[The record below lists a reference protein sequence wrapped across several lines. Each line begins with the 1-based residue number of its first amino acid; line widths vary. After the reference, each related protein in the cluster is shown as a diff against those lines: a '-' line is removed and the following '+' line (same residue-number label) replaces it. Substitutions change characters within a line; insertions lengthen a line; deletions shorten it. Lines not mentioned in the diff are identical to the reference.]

1 MPNQKPLLSK
11 VIAFVNQKGGVGKS
25 TLATNTAAILS
36 EKYRVVLLDTD
47 EQGSSEL
54 WCNARDEDYAEKH
67 KIRSFSKHYKKTV
80 NASAVT
86 IDLENIAENCDIVVV
101 DTPGRNEFVS
111 LGVISAANLVII
123 PLTPGNYS
131 LWSSDATM
139 QLIQKVAAIRSGD
152 FAARFLLNRKD
163 KRKVSDEMENALK
176 EYEIPL
182 MKTTIGNRNIYENSS
197 SGLSVLEIGA
207 RSVSDREGQREM
219 RALVSEIEGVVGIN
233 QRSEKSSGLKNDRK
247 KAVAN

>member
-1 MPNQKPLLSK
+1 MSKQKPFLSK
-11 VIAFVNQKGGVGKS
+11 IVAFVNQMGGVGKS

-36 EKYRVVLLDTD
+36 ENYRVVLLDTD

-54 WCNARDEDYAEKH
+54 WCNARDEDYAQNYKV
-67 KIRSFSKHYKKTV
+67 RGFSKHYKKTV

-86 IDLENIAENCDIVVV
+86 IDLEDIAAGCDILIV

-152 FAARFLLNRKD
+152 FAARFLLNRRD
-163 KRKVSDEMENALK
+163 KRRVSDEMEQALSGFDF
-176 EYEIPL
+176 PL
-182 MKTTIGNRNIYENSS
+182 MKTTVGNRNIYENSS
-197 SGLSVLEIGA
+197 GGLSVLEIAA
-207 RSVSDREGQREM
+207 RTASDREGHREM
-219 RALVSEIEGVVGIN
+219 QALVGEI
-233 QRSEKSSGLKNDRK
+233 KSLLNIERRTNKNVLQPENGGK
-247 KAVAN
+247 

>member
-1 MPNQKPLLSK
+1 MPNQKPFQSK
-11 VIAFVNQKGGVGKS
+11 VLAFVNQKGGVGKS

-36 EKYRVVLLDTD
+36 ENYRVVLLDTD

-54 WCNARDEDYAEKH
+54 WCNARDEDFAANYKV
-67 KIRSFSKHYKKTV
+67 RSFSKHYKKTV

-86 IDLENIAENCDIVVV
+86 IDLEDIAMGCDILVV

-139 QLIQKVAAIRSGD
+139 RLIQRVAAIRSED
-152 FAARFLLNRKD
+152 FAARFLLNRRD
-163 KRKVSDEMENALK
+163 KRKVSEDMEQALK

-182 MKTTIGNRNIYENSS
+182 LKTTIGNRNIYENSS
-197 SGLSVLEIGA
+197 GGLSVLEIAA
-207 RSVSDREGQREM
+207 RSASDREGQREM
-219 RALVSEIEGVVGIN
+219 RELVEEIKQLLGVNGQGGKTSRTGRN
-233 QRSEKSSGLKNDRK
+233 LGKTTD
-247 KAVAN
+247 

>member
-1 MPNQKPLLSK
+1 MSNQKSFLSK
-11 VIAFVNQKGGVGKS
+11 VVAFVNQKGGVGKS
-25 TLATNTAAILS
+25 TLATNAAAILS
-36 EKYRVVLLDTD
+36 ESYRVVLLDTD

-54 WCNARDEDYAEKH
+54 WCNARDEDYAENH
-67 KIRSFSKHYKKTV
+67 KVRSFSKHYKKTV

-86 IDLENIAENCDIVVV
+86 IDLEDIASGCDIVVV

-131 LWSSDATM
+131 LWSSEATM

-152 FAARFLLNRKD
+152 FAARFLLNRRD
-163 KRKVSDEMENALK
+163 KRRVSEEMELALR
-176 EYEIPL
+176 EYDIPL

-207 RSVSDREGQREM
+207 RSASDREGQREM
-219 RALVSEIEGVVGIN
+219 RELVREIERLLSISR
-233 QRSEKSSGLKNDRK
+233 QSGKTSAKNDK
-247 KAVAN
+247 KKTATI

>member
-1 MPNQKPLLSK
+1 
-11 VIAFVNQKGGVGKS
+11 
-25 TLATNTAAILS
+25 S
-36 EKYRVVLLDTD
+36 ESYRVVLLDTD

-54 WCNARDEDYAEKH
+54 WCNARDEDYAENH
-67 KIRSFSKHYKKTV
+67 KVRSFSKHYKKTV

-86 IDLENIAENCDIVVV
+86 IDLEDIASGCDIVVV

-152 FAARFLLNRKD
+152 FAARFLLNRRD
-163 KRKVSDEMENALK
+163 KRRVSEEMELALR
-176 EYEIPL
+176 EYDIPL

-207 RSVSDREGQREM
+207 RSASDREGQREM
-219 RALVSEIEGVVGIN
+219 RELVREIERLLSISR
-233 QRSEKSSGLKNDRK
+233 QSGKTSAKNDK
-247 KAVAN
+247 KKTATI

>member
-1 MPNQKPLLSK
+1 MPNQKPYLSK

-25 TLATNTAAILS
+25 TLATNAAAIMS
-36 EKYRVVLLDTD
+36 ENYRVVLLDTD

-54 WCNARDEDYAEKH
+54 WCNARDEDYSENYKV
-67 KIRSFSKHYKKTV
+67 RGFSKHYKKTV

-86 IDLENIAENCDIVVV
+86 IDLEDIASTCDIVVV

-131 LWSSDATM
+131 LWSSDATI
-139 QLIQKVAAIRSGD
+139 QLIQKVAAIKTSD
-152 FAARFLLNRKD
+152 FAARFLLNRRD
-163 KRKVSDEMENALK
+163 RRKVSGEMEEVLK
-176 EYEIPL
+176 EYDIPL

-197 SGLSVLEIGA
+197 GGLSVLEIGA
-207 RSVSDREGQREM
+207 RSASDREGQREM
-219 RALVSEIEGVVGIN
+219 RELVGEIEGLLGIS
-233 QRSEKSSGLKNDRK
+233 QKAKKNDK
-247 KAVAN
+247 KKTAPI

>member
-1 MPNQKPLLSK
+1 MSNQKSFLSK
-11 VIAFVNQKGGVGKS
+11 VVAFVNQKGGVGKS
-25 TLATNTAAILS
+25 TLATNAAAILS
-36 EKYRVVLLDTD
+36 ESYRVVLLDTD

-54 WCNARDEDYAEKH
+54 WCNARDEDYAENH
-67 KIRSFSKHYKKTV
+67 KVRSFSKHYKKTV

-86 IDLENIAENCDIVVV
+86 IDLEDIASGCDIVVV

-139 QLIQKVAAIRSGD
+139 QLIQKVGAIRSGD
-152 FAARFLLNRKD
+152 FAARFLLNRRD
-163 KRKVSDEMENALK
+163 KRRVSEEMELALR
-176 EYEIPL
+176 EYDIPL

-207 RSVSDREGQREM
+207 RSASDREGQREM
-219 RALVSEIEGVVGIN
+219 RELVREIERLLSISR
-233 QRSEKSSGLKNDRK
+233 QSGKTSAKNDK
-247 KAVAN
+247 KKTATI

>member
-1 MPNQKPLLSK
+1 MPSQKSFLSK
-11 VIAFVNQKGGVGKS
+11 IIAFVNQKGGVGKS

-36 EKYRVVLLDTD
+36 EKYRVLLLDTD

-54 WCNARDEDYAEKH
+54 WCNARDEDFADKF
-67 KIRSFSKHYKKTV
+67 KVRGFSKHYKKTA

-86 IDLENIAENCDIVVV
+86 IDLEDIAAGCDIVIV

-131 LWSSDATM
+131 LWSSDMTM

-152 FAARFLLNRKD
+152 FAARFLLNRRD
-163 KRKVSDEMENALK
+163 NRKVSDEMEQALK
-176 EYEIPL
+176 EYDVPL

-207 RSVSDREGQREM
+207 RSASDREGQREM
-219 RALVSEIEGVVGIN
+219 REFVGEIESILGISRK
-233 QRSEKSSGLKNDRK
+233 QGKSSAAKDDKKNTA
-247 KAVAN
+247 AV

>member
-1 MPNQKPLLSK
+1 
-11 VIAFVNQKGGVGKS
+11 
-25 TLATNTAAILS
+25 
-36 EKYRVVLLDTD
+36 LLDTD

-54 WCNARDEDYAEKH
+54 WCNARDEDYAQNYKV
-67 KIRSFSKHYKKTV
+67 RGFSKHYKKTV

-86 IDLENIAENCDIVVV
+86 IDLEDIAAGCDILIV

-152 FAARFLLNRKD
+152 FAARFLLNRRD
-163 KRKVSDEMENALK
+163 KRRVSDEMEQALSGFDF
-176 EYEIPL
+176 PL
-182 MKTTIGNRNIYENSS
+182 MKTTVGNRNIYENSS
-197 SGLSVLEIGA
+197 GGLSVLEIAA
-207 RSVSDREGQREM
+207 RTASDREGHREM
-219 RALVSEIEGVVGIN
+219 QALVGEI
-233 QRSEKSSGLKNDRK
+233 KSLLNIERRTNKNVLQPENGGK
-247 KAVAN
+247 

>member
-1 MPNQKPLLSK
+1 MFNQKPFLSK
-11 VIAFVNQKGGVGKS
+11 IIAFVNQKGGVGKS
-25 TLATNTAAILS
+25 TLATNVAAILS
-36 EKYRVVLLDTD
+36 ESYRVVLLDTD

-54 WCNARDEDYAEKH
+54 WCNARDEDYSNNYKV
-67 KIRSFSKHYKKTV
+67 RGFSKYYKKTV

-86 IDLENIAENCDIVVV
+86 IDLEDIASGCDIVVV

-139 QLIQKVAAIRSGD
+139 QLIQKVATIRSDD
-152 FAARFLLNRKD
+152 FAARFLLNRRD
-163 KRKVSDEMENALK
+163 KRKVSEDMEKALQ
-176 EYEIPL
+176 EYDISL
-182 MKTTIGNRNIYENSS
+182 IKTTIGNRNIYENSS

-207 RSVSDREGQREM
+207 RTTSDREGQREM
-219 RALVSEIEGVVGIN
+219 RELVREIEEIL
-233 QRSEKSSGLKNDRK
+233 SISHKSSKPSASANDK
-247 KAVAN
+247 KKTANI

>member
-1 MPNQKPLLSK
+1 MSNQKSFLSK
-11 VIAFVNQKGGVGKS
+11 VVAFVNQKGGVGKS
-25 TLATNTAAILS
+25 TLATNAAAILS
-36 EKYRVVLLDTD
+36 ESYRVVLLDTD

-54 WCNARDEDYAEKH
+54 WCNARDEDYAENH
-67 KIRSFSKHYKKTV
+67 KVRSFSKHYKKTV

-86 IDLENIAENCDIVVV
+86 IDLEDIASGCDIVVV

-131 LWSSDATM
+131 LWSSDATI

-152 FAARFLLNRKD
+152 FAARFLLNRRD
-163 KRKVSDEMENALK
+163 KRRVSEEMELALR
-176 EYEIPL
+176 EYDIPL

-207 RSVSDREGQREM
+207 RSASDREGQREM
-219 RALVSEIEGVVGIN
+219 RELVREIERLLSISR
-233 QRSEKSSGLKNDRK
+233 QSGKTSAKNDK
-247 KAVAN
+247 KKTATI

>member
-1 MPNQKPLLSK
+1 MSNQKSFLSK
-11 VIAFVNQKGGVGKS
+11 VVAFVNQKGGVGKS
-25 TLATNTAAILS
+25 TLATNAAAILS
-36 EKYRVVLLDTD
+36 ESYRVVLLDTD

-54 WCNARDEDYAEKH
+54 WCNARDEDYAENH
-67 KIRSFSKHYKKTV
+67 KVRSFSKHYKKTV

-86 IDLENIAENCDIVVV
+86 IDLEDIASGCDIVVV

-152 FAARFLLNRKD
+152 FAARFLLNRRD
-163 KRKVSDEMENALK
+163 KRRVSEEMELALR
-176 EYEIPL
+176 EYDIPL

-207 RSVSDREGQREM
+207 RSESDREGQREM
-219 RALVSEIEGVVGIN
+219 RELVREIERLLSISR
-233 QRSEKSSGLKNDRK
+233 QSGKTSAKNDK
-247 KAVAN
+247 KKTATI

>member
-1 MPNQKPLLSK
+1 MPIQKPNLSK

-36 EKYRVVLLDTD
+36 EKYRVILLDTD

-54 WCNARDEDYAEKH
+54 WCNARDEDYAEKY
-67 KIRSFSKHYKKTV
+67 KVRSFSKHYKKTV

-86 IDLENIAENCDIVVV
+86 VDLEDIASNFDIVVV

-111 LGVISAANLVII
+111 LGVISAANLVVI

-139 QLIQKVAAIRSGD
+139 QLIQKVAAIRTGE
-152 FAARFLLNRKD
+152 FAARFLLNRRD
-163 KRKVSDEMENALK
+163 KRKVSGDMRDALK

-182 MKTTIGNRNIYENSS
+182 MTTTIGNRNIYENSS
-197 SGLSVLEIGA
+197 SGLSVLEIAG
-207 RSVSDREGQREM
+207 RTESDREGQREM
-219 RALVSEIEGVVGIN
+219 REFVSEIEGILAIG
-233 QRSEKSSGLKNDRK
+233 KGAKKLPAAGKGLKK
-247 KAVAN
+247 TAAK

>member
-54 WCNARDEDYAEKH
+54 WCNARDEDYAEKY
-67 KIRSFSKHYKKTV
+67 KVRSFSKHYKKTV

-86 IDLENIAENCDIVVV
+86 IDLEDIAERCDIVVV

-152 FAARFLLNRKD
+152 FAARFLLNRRD
-163 KRKVSDEMENALK
+163 KRKVSDEMEQALK

-207 RSVSDREGQREM
+207 RTASDREGQREM
-219 RALVSEIEGVVGIN
+219 REFVSEIEGLVGIN
-233 QRSEKSSGLKNDRK
+233 QRSKKPSVLKNDRK
-247 KAVAN
+247 KIATN

>member
-1 MPNQKPLLSK
+1 MSNQKSFLSK
-11 VIAFVNQKGGVGKS
+11 VVAFVNQKGGVGKS
-25 TLATNTAAILS
+25 TLATNAAAILS
-36 EKYRVVLLDTD
+36 ESYRVVLLDTD

-54 WCNARDEDYAEKH
+54 WCNARDEDYAENH
-67 KIRSFSKHYKKTV
+67 KVRRFSKHYKKTV

-86 IDLENIAENCDIVVV
+86 IDLEDIASGCDIVVV

-152 FAARFLLNRKD
+152 FAARFLLNRRD
-163 KRKVSDEMENALK
+163 KRRVSEEMELALR
-176 EYEIPL
+176 EYDIPL

-207 RSVSDREGQREM
+207 RSASDREGQREM
-219 RALVSEIEGVVGIN
+219 RELVREIERLLSISR
-233 QRSEKSSGLKNDRK
+233 QSGKTSAKNDK
-247 KAVAN
+247 KRTATI

>member
-1 MPNQKPLLSK
+1 MTRTHK
-11 VIAFVNQKGGVGKS
+11 V
-25 TLATNTAAILS
+25 
-36 EKYRVVLLDTD
+36 
-47 EQGSSEL
+47 
-54 WCNARDEDYAEKH
+54 
-67 KIRSFSKHYKKTV
+67 RSFSKHYKKTV

-86 IDLENIAENCDIVVV
+86 IDLEDIASGCDIVVV

-152 FAARFLLNRKD
+152 FAAHFLLNRRD
-163 KRKVSDEMENALK
+163 KRRVSEEMELALR
-176 EYEIPL
+176 EYDIPL

-207 RSVSDREGQREM
+207 RSASDREGQREM
-219 RALVSEIEGVVGIN
+219 RELVREIERLLSISR
-233 QRSEKSSGLKNDRK
+233 QSGKTSAKNDK
-247 KAVAN
+247 KKTATI

>member
-1 MPNQKPLLSK
+1 MSNQKSFLSK
-11 VIAFVNQKGGVGKS
+11 VVAFVNQKGGVGKS
-25 TLATNTAAILS
+25 TLATNAAAILS
-36 EKYRVVLLDTD
+36 ESYRVVLLDTD

-54 WCNARDEDYAEKH
+54 WCNARDEDYAENH
-67 KIRSFSKHYKKTV
+67 KVRSFSKHYKKTV

-86 IDLENIAENCDIVVV
+86 IDLEDIASGCDIVVV

-139 QLIQKVAAIRSGD
+139 QLIQKVATIRSGD
-152 FAARFLLNRKD
+152 FAARFLLNRRD
-163 KRKVSDEMENALK
+163 KRRVSEEMELALR
-176 EYEIPL
+176 EYDIPL

-207 RSVSDREGQREM
+207 RSASDREGQREM
-219 RALVSEIEGVVGIN
+219 RELVREIERLLSISR
-233 QRSEKSSGLKNDRK
+233 QSGKTSAKNDK
-247 KAVAN
+247 KKTATI

>member
-1 MPNQKPLLSK
+1 MPNQKPFPPK
-11 VIAFVNQKGGVGKS
+11 IVAFVNQKGGVGKS

-36 EKYRVVLLDTD
+36 ESRRVVLLDTD

-54 WCNARDEDYAEKH
+54 WCNARDEDYSENYKV
-67 KIRSFSKHYKKTV
+67 RGFSKHYKKTV

-86 IDLENIAENCDIVVV
+86 IDLENIASSCDIVVV

-139 QLIQKVAAIRSGD
+139 QLIQKVSAIRSDD
-152 FAARFLLNRKD
+152 FSARFLLNRRD
-163 KRKVSDEMENALK
+163 RRKVSGEMEEVLK
-176 EYEIPL
+176 EYGIPL
-182 MKTTIGNRNIYENSS
+182 MKTTIGNRNIYEHSS
-197 SGLSVLEIGA
+197 GGLSVLEIGA
-207 RSVSDREGQREM
+207 RSSSDREGQREM
-219 RALVSEIEGVVGIN
+219 HELVGEIKEILGIS
-233 QRSEKSSGLKNDRK
+233 RKPEK
-247 KAVAN
+247 KAFTQKNKKTAVG